1 MGDASWDRL
10 VWEGDCAIFVKDG
23 SLVLPIKNAMK
34 SAKSAL
40 ALALGLGA
48 CAAPPTEQSPVR
60 WEEVQQ
66 EEKSEA
72 LQALEHAVAAAYERE
87 QAMAERMRQLE
98 ASNAQLRQALKAL
111 QSQSRILSARLDSL
125 PRRTMPQR
133 VAANTS
139 GRATQTK
146 ATTDTGKSDAF
157 NMYQGALYYYRHEQY
172 NRALVEFDRLLQ
184 EAPMSEWSDNAQYW
198 KGECYY
204 GLRKYQQALIEFTKV
219 FAFNNTGKADDAQ
232 LKIARC
238 HIALGE
244 HDRAL
249 AALHKLLDEYPDSE
263 YVPTAREKIK
273 QLGS

>member
-1 MGDASWDRL
+1 
-10 VWEGDCAIFVKDG
+10 
-23 SLVLPIKNAMK
+23 MK

-40 ALALGLGA
+40 VLALGLGA
-48 CAAPPTEQSPVR
+48 CAAPPQTQQLPVQ
-60 WEEVQQ
+60 WEEAQQ

-72 LQALEHAVAAAYERE
+72 FQALERAVAAAYERE
-87 QAMAERMRQLE
+87 QAMAERVRQLE
-98 ASNAQLRQALKAL
+98 TSNAQLRQALRTL
-111 QSQSRILSARLDSL
+111 QSQNRVLSARLDSL
-125 PRRTMPQR
+125 PRRAMPPR

-139 GRATQTK
+139 GRAPQTK
-146 ATTDTGKSDAF
+146 ATPDTGKSDAF

-172 NRALVEFDRLLQ
+172 DRALVEFDRLLQ
-184 EAPMSEWSDNAQYW
+184 ETPMSEWSDNAQYW

-244 HDRAL
+244 RGRAL

-263 YVPTAREKIK
+263 YVPTARDKIK
-273 QLGS
+273 QLGG

>member
-1 MGDASWDRL
+1 
-10 VWEGDCAIFVKDG
+10 
-23 SLVLPIKNAMK
+23 MK

-40 ALALGLGA
+40 VLALGLGA
-48 CAAPPTEQSPVR
+48 CAAPPPTEQPPVQ
-60 WEEVQQ
+60 WEEAQQ

-72 LQALEHAVAAAYERE
+72 LQALERAVAAAYERE
-87 QAMAERMRQLE
+87 QTMAERVRQLE
-98 ASNAQLRQALKAL
+98 ASNAQLRQVLRTL
-111 QSQSRILSARLDSL
+111 QSQNRVLSARLDSL
-125 PRRTMPQR
+125 PRRAMPPR
-133 VAANTS
+133 GVANTS
-139 GRATQTK
+139 PPDTRAD
-146 ATTDTGKSDAF
+146 TTAAVGKSDAF

-172 NRALVEFDRLLQ
+172 DRALVEFDRLLQ

-244 HDRAL
+244 RDRAL
-249 AALHKLLDEYPDSE
+249 AALRKLIDEYPDSE
-263 YVPTAREKIK
+263 YVSTARDKIK
-273 QLGS
+273 QLGG